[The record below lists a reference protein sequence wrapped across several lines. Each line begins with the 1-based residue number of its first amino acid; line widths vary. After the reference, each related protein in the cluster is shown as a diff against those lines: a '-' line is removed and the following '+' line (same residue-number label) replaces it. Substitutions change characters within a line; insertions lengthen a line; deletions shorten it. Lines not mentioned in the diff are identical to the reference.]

1 MKSKKIRDYVL
12 SVLFLF
18 WAVWVLYS
26 DIPDKLFSGFVLF
39 LSAVMLWLKTIETDY
54 WQRFN
59 HRLSRVVLFL
69 TLFLLIKVW
78 LSIWNYGFSFVFSVF
93 GDAIS

>member
-1 MKSKKIRDYVL
+1 MKSKKIRDYIL

-26 DIPDKLFSGFVLF
+26 DIPDKL

-54 WQRFN
+54 CQRFN

-69 TLFLLIKVW
+69 TLFLMIKVW

>member
-1 MKSKKIRDYVL
+1 MKSKKIRDYIL

-18 WAVWVLYS
+18 FAVWVLYS
-26 DIPDKLFSGFVLF
+26 DNPDKLLGGFILF

-54 WQRFN
+54 CQRFS

-69 TLFLLIKVW
+69 SLFLMIKVW
-78 LSIWNYGFSFVFSVF
+78 LSIWN
-93 GDAIS
+93 